1 MKKVIVG
8 ITGASGSRYALR
20 LIEVLAE
27 RGIEVH
33 AVVTESGMRVLDY
46 ECGVSAEELARRV
59 TVL

>member
-8 ITGASGSRYALR
+8 ITGASGSCYALR

-33 AVVTESGMRVLDY
+33 AVITDSGQRVLDY
-46 ECGVSAEELARRV
+46 ECGMTMEELSRGA
-59 TVL
+59 

>member
-8 ITGASGSRYALR
+8 ITGASGSCYALR

-46 ECGVSAEELARRV
+46 E
-59 TVL
+59 